1 MIKWNLFSKFLAP
14 TLSII
19 IIGLLVVT
27 LISFYSSKAA
37 LHNALTH
44 ELAQIDNTLA
54 KQLDEWLARIQ
65 YEVEQNSQREEFIAV
80 LREGATLQTFTKAN
94 ELLKNMQVGSGY
106 NINLHIVGK
115 DGWTRAT
122 SSDESVIE
130 FLPKQEVQQHTT
142 EKTKVVFEQYDQVI
156 LSKQFFGDRAYFL
169 ESMQGKSV
177 ISEVLKSRI
186 SGEPIVSV
194 TAPIRYQN
202 EILGMTFIALNLS
215 EFSRQFIDPIQVGN
229 EGYAYVLA
237 ADATVLAHPEKERI
251 LEEKLTKYDFGE
263 ALITQKQGFFEYVWK
278 GNPKI
283 VHLTTVARTGWIVAV
298 GADLNDIF
306 SPIVKIR
313 NIITAISILI
323 LGVISLTI
331 WLVVRGIVKPMIK
344 GVDFAKAIAEG
355 HLDVTL
361 DVHQHDE
368 VGILSEALRNMQTT
382 IKDVL
387 SETEHLTQS
396 IQAGNL
402 TTRGHAENFR
412 GAWRELIMGINNVIE
427 AFVAPFTVAASHI
440 DRIAKGDIPERL
452 TYQYQGDFNTL
463 QNNLNSLIDAMNE
476 ITDIAEAIAIGN
488 LSVTARERSEHDRLM
503 QALNAMI
510 RALNEVVAL
519 AEAIAE
525 GDLIVDANERS
536 EHDRLMQALNAMIE
550 RLHDIVTSVRLAADN
565 VTNGSQQL
573 SISAQ
578 QVAEGASEQST
589 AAEEASSSVEE
600 MAANIRQNAD
610 NSLQTEKIATRAAE
624 DARQAGQAVVQTVQA
639 MNQIA
644 KKVAIIEEIA
654 NQTRMLSL
662 NATIEAARAHEHGRG
677 FSVVASEVRA
687 LAERSQE
694 AAEEIT
700 ELTNSSVE
708 IAGNAGKML
717 DQLVPDIQKTSE
729 LVLEISAASNEQ
741 SSGSE
746 QINMAIQ
753 QLDQV
758 IQQNAST
765 SEEMASMAEQLAGQ
779 ARQLQKIMTY
789 FRVRDEEEQDSS
801 RQKSRMSAHA
811 PFHKRKNSLAHE
823 NGQEKSPS
831 APKHSDEDRNGAL
844 LDTEPHKDHYDEE
857 FERF

>member
-1 MIKWNLFSKFLAP
+1 MIKWNLFSKFLVP

-44 ELAQIDNTLA
+44 ELEQIDNTLA
-54 KQLDEWLARIQ
+54 RQVEEWLDRIQ
-65 YEVEQNSQREEFIAV
+65 YEVEQSSQRDEVIAI
-80 LREGATLQTFTKAN
+80 LGEGATLQAFTKARGILEN
-94 ELLKNMQVGSGY
+94 MKNNSDYVE
-106 NINLHIVGK
+106 NWAIVGK
-115 DGWTRAT
+115 DGWTRMDSAAEGT
-122 SSDESVIE
+122 IE
-130 FLPKQEVQQHTT
+130 FLTRKEGQLPTQGEGKI
-142 EKTKVVFEQYDQVI
+142 VFDQYDQVI
-156 LSKQFFGDRAYFL
+156 FSKQFLGDREYVQ
-169 ESMQGKSV
+169 ESLTGKSV
-177 ISEVLKSRI
+177 ISEVLKSRVT
-186 SGEPIVSV
+186 GEPMLAIA
-194 TAPIRYQN
+194 APVRHQN
-202 EILGMTFIALNLS
+202 EIIGTIFVVLDLAK
-215 EFSRQFIDPIQVGN
+215 FSNKFIDSIQVGN
-229 EGYAYVLA
+229 EGYAYILA
-237 ADATVLAHPEKERI
+237 PDGTILAHPEKERI
-251 LEEKLTKYDFGE
+251 LEESVTEHDFGT
-263 ALITQKQGFFEYVWK
+263 ALITQKQGLFEYVWQ

-283 VHLTTVARTGWIVAV
+283 VHLATVPRTGWIVGV

-306 SPIVKIR
+306 SPIVRIR
-313 NIITAISILI
+313 NVISAISVLI
-323 LGVISLTI
+323 LGFISLI
-331 WLVVRGIVKPMIK
+331 LWAIVRGIVKPMVK

-361 DVHQHDE
+361 DVNQHDE
-368 VGILSEALRNMQTT
+368 VGDLAEALRNMQTT

-387 SETEHLTQS
+387 RETEHLTQS

-402 TTRGHAENFR
+402 ATRGHAEKFR
-412 GAWRELIMGINNVIE
+412 GTWHELIKGINNVIE
-427 AFVAPFTVAASHI
+427 AFVAPFTVAANHI
-440 DRIAKGDIPERL
+440 ARIAKGDIPERL
-452 TYQYQGDFNTL
+452 REEYQGDFNTL
-463 QNNLNSLIDAMNE
+463 QNNVNGLVDAMNE

-510 RALNEVVAL
+510 RALNEVVTL
-519 AEAIAE
+519 AEAIAS
-525 GDLIVDANERS
+525 GDLMVDATERS
-536 EHDRLMQALNAMIE
+536 EHDRLMQALNIMIE

-589 AAEEASSSVEE
+589 AAEEASASVEE

-610 NSLQTEKIATRAAE
+610 NSLQTEKIAIRAAE

-700 ELTNSSVE
+700 ELTTSSVE

-741 SSGSE
+741 STGSE

-789 FRVRDEEEQDSS
+789 FHVREEEPEAQEQTS
-801 RQKSRMSAHA
+801 HYA
-811 PFHKRKNSLAHE
+811 PSHKGKRSLV
-823 NGQEKSPS
+823 QEKDRENQRSLS
-831 APKHSDEDRNGAL
+831 KHSDTDRNGTPGDIEL
-844 LDTEPHKDHYDEE
+844 SKDSYDED

>member
-1 MIKWNLFSKFLAP
+1 MIKWNLFSKFLVP

-44 ELAQIDNTLA
+44 ELQQIDNTLA
-54 KQLDEWLARIQ
+54 KQVDEWLTRIQ
-65 YEVEQNSQREEFIAV
+65 YEVEQNSQREEFVAV
-80 LREGATLQTFTKAN
+80 LREDATLQTFTKAN
-94 ELLKNMQVGSGY
+94 KILKDMQAGSGY
-106 NINLHIVGK
+106 VNLAIVGK
-115 DGWTRAT
+115 DGWTRGT
-122 SSDESVIE
+122 SDDESVLE
-130 FLPKQEVQQHTT
+130 FLPKQEGQQHTT
-142 EKTKVVFEQYDQVI
+142 ENAKMVFEQYDQII
-156 LSKQFFGDRAYFL
+156 LSKQFFGDRAYFQ
-169 ESMQGKSV
+169 ENMQGKSV
-177 ISEVLKSRI
+177 ISDVLKSRI
-186 SGEPIVSV
+186 SGEPIVVVSS
-194 TAPIRYQN
+194 PIRYQGG
-202 EILGMTFIALNLS
+202 ILGITFITLDLA
-215 EFSRQFIDPIQVGN
+215 EFSRQFIDPIRVGN
-229 EGYAYVLA
+229 KGYAYVIA
-237 ADATVLAHPEKERI
+237 SDATVLAHPEKEMI
-251 LEEKLTKYDFGE
+251 LEEKLTNYDFGE
-263 ALITQKQGFFEYVWK
+263 ALLAKKQGFFEYVWR
-278 GNPKI
+278 GNLKI
-283 VHLTTVARTGWIVAV
+283 VHLTPVAKTGWIVAV

-331 WLVVRGIVKPMIK
+331 WLVVRGIVKPMVK

-355 HLDVTL
+355 HLDVNL
-361 DVHQHDE
+361 DVNRHDE
-368 VGILSEALRNMQTT
+368 VGVLAEALRNMQAT
-382 IKDVL
+382 IIEVL
-387 SETEHLTQS
+387 RETEHLTQS

-402 TTRGHAENFR
+402 ATRGHAENFR
-412 GAWRELIMGINNVIE
+412 GAWRELIMGINNVIA

-440 DRIAKGDIPERL
+440 ARIAKGDIPEPL
-452 TYQYQGDFNTL
+452 KEEYQGDFNTL
-463 QNNLNSLIDAMNE
+463 QHNVNGLIDAMNE

-510 RALNEVVAL
+510 RALTEVVAL
-519 AEAIAE
+519 AEAIAD
-525 GDLIVDANERS
+525 GNLMVDAKERS

-565 VTNGSQQL
+565 VTDGSQQL

-610 NSLQTEKIATRAAE
+610 NSLQTEKIAIRAAE
-624 DARQAGQAVVQTVQA
+624 DARRAGQAVVQTVQA

-644 KKVAIIEEIA
+644 KKIAIIEEIA
-654 NQTRMLSL
+654 SQTRMLSL
-662 NATIEAARAHEHGRG
+662 NATIEAARAQEHGRG

-700 ELTNSSVE
+700 GLTNSSVE

-741 SSGSE
+741 STGSE

-789 FRVRDEEEQDSS
+789 FRVREEDQQDSP
-801 RQKSRMSAHA
+801 RQKFRTPASAALHKKKSSA
-811 PFHKRKNSLAHE
+811 PQE
-823 NGQEKSPS
+823 NGQEKQPPT
-831 APKHSDEDRNGAL
+831 PKHSDDDRKGTL
-844 LDTEPHKDHYDEE
+844 PETESRKDSYDEE